1 MASEYTRGEM
11 DVADHKRVY
20 GGVMKAGLTAAL
32 LTGLIVFYL
41 SVVFGTQ
48 AGWFAALIGT
58 VVIGGVLGFAL
69 KQKAVYWTCLVVMAV
84 IAVIAGGLVS
94 LFTGPVV

>member
-20 GGVMKAGLTAAL
+20 GGVMKAGLTTGL

-48 AGWFAALIGT
+48 ASWFAALIGT
-58 VVIGGVLGFAL
+58 VVIGGALGYAL
-69 KQKAVYWTCLVVMAV
+69 KQKTLYWTSLVVMAV
-84 IAVIAGGLVS
+84 ITVIAGGLVS
-94 LFTGPVV
+94 LFSGPVA

>member
-20 GGVMKAGLTAAL
+20 GGVMKAGLTTGL

-58 VVIGGVLGFAL
+58 VVIGGALGYAL
-69 KQKAVYWTCLVVMAV
+69 KQKTLYWTSLVVMAV

-94 LFTGPVV
+94 LFSGPVA